1 MAVGFKVRFY
11 WFQVGTSSFL
21 HSFFSTVCYN
31 LEGKN
36 WGSKYPCIMKELY
49 QGELKYENIATAL
62 IELKDIKSGL
72 SLLSPDKVIWDID
85 NLELSPPW
93 GTDIAPTITDLG
105 NYFITSEGEDFLS
118 VFDSAMQKALKLK
131 TELSITEI

>member
-1 MAVGFKVRFY
+1 MAVGFKANFY
-11 WFQVGTSSFL
+11 WFQIGTSSFL

-31 LEGKN
+31 LEKKN
-36 WGSKYPCIMKELY
+36 WGSKYPYIMNELY
-49 QGELKYENIATAL
+49 QGMLKQKNITVALKELKE
-62 IELKDIKSGL
+62 IKSGL

-93 GTDIAPTITDLG
+93 GTDIAPTITDLS

-118 VFDSAMQKALKLK
+118 VFDSALQKALQLN
-131 TELSITEI
+131 TELSIIEI